1 VNKDEKIAKSYLKNL
16 GFQRLE
22 FEPNGNIPP
31 DFSLNDKI
39 GIEVRRLNKYFNG
52 ESLEKIEFGEIRKIE
67 NFILKFKSNKT
78 FEKTHSVSIYY
89 SRPLKFKQIEKKIE
103 NSLNHY
109 TENLNEN
116 FEYNI
121 TENFTMSIVE
131 YSERF
136 ESDFEVMIWVDHNK
150 GGVVIND
157 LKSNITLALKEKEE
171 KIAEYF
177 TEFEEW
183 WLILINH
190 ISPNI
195 RNQEL
200 EVLKQEVPKSN
211 LFKKIIILDLNNMN
225 EKIINC
231 S

>member
-1 VNKDEKIAKSYLKNL
+1 MNKDEEIAKSYLNNL
-16 GFQRLE
+16 GFQKLE

-31 DFSLNDKI
+31 DFSLNKKI
-39 GIEVRRLNKYFNG
+39 GIEVRRLNKHFNG

-67 NFILKFKSNKT
+67 NFILKFNSNKT
-78 FEKTHSVSIYY
+78 FKKTHSVSIYY
-89 SRPLKFKQIEKKIE
+89 LRPLRFKQIKKKIE
-103 NSLNHY
+103 SCLNHY
-109 TENLNEN
+109 SENLNQN

-121 TENFTMSIVE
+121 AENFSMSILE
-131 YSERF
+131 YTERF
-136 ESDFEVMIWVDHNK
+136 ESDFEVMFWNDENK
-150 GGVVIND
+150 GGVVIKD

-171 KIAEYF
+171 KIVKYF
-177 TEFEEW
+177 NEFEEW

-200 EVLKQEVPKSN
+200 EVLKQEIPKSN
-211 LFKKIIILDLNNMN
+211 LFKKIIILDLNNTN